1 MSIANVI
8 LGTTETVIHTGAVK
22 DDAVLSI
29 TFCNITNAE
38 VTFTLHGYAA
48 ASGPAGD
55 SNRMMYKTLEP
66 YASYIWQSTE
76 KFLIDLND
84 VISAIAST
92 ANSIVATKVFVR

>member
-1 MSIANVI
+1 MSIANVT
-8 LGTTETVIHTGAVK
+8 LGISETVIHTGAVK

-38 VTFTLHGYAA
+38 ATFSLHAYNAD
-48 ASGPAGD
+48 SGPASD
-55 SNRMMYKTLEP
+55 NNRMMLKTLEP

-84 VISAIAST
+84 VISAIASA